1 MPNKDK
7 GLASTLLDVGRI
19 TFGLFGELYEP
30 IKTAIEKGA
39 APEILRQSLLGSIRT
54 SEAVA
59 VARVEARSGKPVS
72 ALQVAAIHLED
83 AADDLE
89 QLGQDEDAVTLRRI
103 AARYRTAG

>member
-1 MPNKDK
+1 MSLTTSLIDAGKV
-7 GLASTLLDVGRI
+7 AVE
-19 TFGLFGELYEP
+19 LFGELYVP
-30 IKTAIEKGA
+30 IRDAIEKGTA
-39 APEILRQSLLGSIRT
+39 REILRQSLLGSIRT

-83 AADDLE
+83 AASDLE

-103 AARYRTAG
+103 AARYRTSE